1 MNRLNCGIWL
11 PTDEARLRQ
20 LGVGQLL
27 FHRGV
32 YLQSGRPG
40 AWFLWQA
47 LQGAGYRSSARGG
60 SVWLFPLVQRA
71 ESAPQPPPVPEPD
84 RSTPVLCEG
93 WRGFTMKERDAP
105 MWIYGDA
112 DVELELAAPGRT
124 SALVR
129 VDGERVER
137 FQVDGRMTLVV
148 PLEGDEWHS
157 IVLAGSAA
165 VRATRSPPQGLEIE
179 RISFLPA

>member
-1 MNRLNCGIWL
+1 M
-11 PTDEARLRQ
+11 RQ

-32 YLQSGRPG
+32 YLQSGRPE

-47 LQGAGYRSSARGG
+47 LQGAGYRSTARGG

-71 ESAPQPPPVPEPD
+71 ESAPQPPPVREPD
-84 RSTPVLCEG
+84 RSTPILCEG

-112 DVELELAAPGRT
+112 DVELGARRARTHLRPRPGRRR
-124 SALVR
+124 AR
-129 VDGERVER
+129 RA
-137 FQVDGRMTLVV
+137 FQIDGRMTLVV

-157 IVLAGSAA
+157 IVLQVPRLFEHTKPA
-165 VRATRSPPQGLEIE
+165 QGLEIE
-179 RISFLPA
+179 RISFLPG